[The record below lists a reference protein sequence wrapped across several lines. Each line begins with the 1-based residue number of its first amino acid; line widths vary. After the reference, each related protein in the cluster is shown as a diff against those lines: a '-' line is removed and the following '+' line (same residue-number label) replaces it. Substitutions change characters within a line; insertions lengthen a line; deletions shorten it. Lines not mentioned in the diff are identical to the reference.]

1 MKPYNWLEATVVGLL
16 RKQGFFVT
24 FAPEDAS
31 LIGTGC
37 PSFDRLRTNQKTA
50 ERYYPDAPEDASLV
64 GTGSVGICDPH
75 LSAAALI

>member
-31 LIGTGC
+31 L
-37 PSFDRLRTNQKTA
+37 
-50 ERYYPDAPEDASLV
+50 V